1 MKEKF
6 LNNIPLKIMSVAVA
20 ILVWLLVVNID
31 NPIRTRI
38 ITDVPVQVLNEAYI
52 ESGGK
57 MCLIEESQ
65 DDITVSVTGKR
76 KTVENL
82 TASDVIAT
90 ADLKQMLSLDTNPVM
105 VPINV
110 SVPGISQV
118 DIQPV
123 PRNMAITI
131 EEMMSQDFIVTVDT
145 GASKPEVGYEIGEV
159 QANPEKV
166 QITGPQTLI
175 KKIDRV
181 VAYTDV
187 TGITGD
193 LSTRV
198 KLKIFDK
205 NQDELSANQVKYLKF
220 DISEPTVDVA
230 VSLWKVRDNVTIEA
244 GYVGEP
250 AIGYKVEALV
260 STPSKVKVA
269 GTDEALSQLAADG
282 NKIVIPAEN
291 IDVFGKSADFETK
304 VNIAKLL
311 PDGIKLTTGTSDSV
325 IVKASILPVGSK
337 EYSIPTKRIVI
348 QNIPEGLQAVCETEK
363 VEIRVSEGTQSL
375 EALDPENIQLSVDLS
390 GKKAGSYEVPVQ
402 VSLPAG
408 YAIVSNVT
416 ITVKLSEVATAT
428 NLTIEE

>member
-6 LNNIPLKIMSVAVA
+6 LNNIPLKMMSVAVA

-82 TASDVIAT
+82 TASDIVAT

-110 SVPGISQV
+110 SCTGIAQG
-118 DIQPV
+118 DIQAV

-145 GASKPEVGYEIGEV
+145 GSSQPDVGYEIGEV

-187 TGITGD
+187 TGISGD
-193 LSTRV
+193 MNARV
-198 KLKIFDK
+198 KLKIIDK
-205 NQDELSANQVKYLKF
+205 NQDELSVNQVKYLKF
-220 DISEPTVDVA
+220 DISEPIVDVG
-230 VSLWKVRDNVTIEA
+230 VSLWKVRDNVTIETS
-244 GYVGEP
+244 YVGAP
-250 AIGYKVEALV
+250 AEGYKVDALV
-260 STPSKVKVA
+260 STPSEVKVA

-282 NKIVIPAEN
+282 NKIVIPAES
-291 IDVFGKSADFETK
+291 IDVSGKSEDFEIK

-311 PDGIKLTTGTSDSV
+311 PEGIKLTTGTSDSV
-325 IVKASILPVGSK
+325 IVKVSIMPLGSK
-337 EYSIPTKRIVI
+337 EYSIPT
-348 QNIPEGLQAVCETEK
+348 QNIAIHNIPTGLQAVCETEK
-363 VEIRVSEGTQSL
+363 VDIRVGEGTQSL
-375 EALDPENIQLSVDLS
+375 DTLNVDSIQLSVDLS
-390 GKKAGSYEVPVQ
+390 GKKAGSYEVPVR
-402 VSLPAG
+402 VTIPAG
-408 YAIVSNVT
+408 YVVISDVT
-416 ITVKLSEVATAT
+416 ITMKLSELATVT
-428 NLTIEE
+428 SIIEKE